1 MLSAR
6 PITPRGRAAA
16 ARKTIDVAL
25 NADRALSFICRREE
39 VMSGKA
45 SSTDVG
51 EATKDAIPTAVFI
64 VRSATHASAPANERT
79 PRLFYFILPRR
90 GIP

>member
-1 MLSAR
+1 
-6 PITPRGRAAA
+6 
-16 ARKTIDVAL
+16 
-25 NADRALSFICRREE
+25 
-39 VMSGKA
+39 MSGKA

-79 PRLFYFILPRR
+79 PRLFYFILLRR